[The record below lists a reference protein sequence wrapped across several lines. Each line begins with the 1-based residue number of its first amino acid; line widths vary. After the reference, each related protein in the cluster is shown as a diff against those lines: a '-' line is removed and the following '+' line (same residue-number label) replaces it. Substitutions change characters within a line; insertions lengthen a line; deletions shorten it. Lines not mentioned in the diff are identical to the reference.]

1 MILNNTIR
9 LIGFPMDLGADRRG
23 VDMGPSAL
31 RIADIDKHIEELG
44 YKVIDDG
51 DIAVKMQETQEIE
64 DPQLKYLPEIVTSCS
79 KLATSV
85 KSILDAGDFPLIL
98 GGDHSMSI
106 GSIAGVAAHC
116 KEQNKRLGVLW
127 IDAHADMN
135 TPETTPS
142 GNIHGMP
149 LASCLG
155 IGDESLTNLYDF
167 SPKIPND
174 RIVLIGLRSV
184 DPGEKTLIKEK
195 GIKAYSMLEIDR
207 QSIAKVIEDT
217 IIYFKAKKIDHLHIS
232 FDLDSVDPS
241 IATGVGTPVPGGL
254 SFREVHLIMET
265 IAEQMVVSSF
275 EIAEVNPILD
285 IKNSSADLAV
295 AIASSLFGKR
305 ILEV

>member
-85 KSILDAGDFPLIL
+85 KSIVDEGDFPLIL

-106 GSIAGVAAHC
+106 GSIAGIAAHC

-149 LASCLG
+149 LATCLG
-155 IGDESLTNLYDF
+155 IGDESLTNIFDF
-167 SPKIPND
+167 TPKIPSD

-207 QSIAKVIEDT
+207 QSIAKVIEET

-254 SFREVHLIMET
+254 SYREVHYIMET

-285 IKNSSADLAV
+285 TKNSSAELAV

>member
-1 MILNNTIR
+1 MIQSNTIR

-64 DPQLKYLPEIVTSCS
+64 DPQLKYLPEIVTSCT

-85 KSILDAGDFPLIL
+85 KSIVDEGDFPLIL

-106 GSIAGVAAHC
+106 GSIAGIAAHC

-149 LASCLG
+149 LATCLG
-155 IGDESLTNLYDF
+155 IGDESLTNIFEF
-167 SPKIPND
+167 SPKIPSD

-207 QSIAKVIEDT
+207 QSIAKVIEET

-285 IKNSSADLAV
+285 TKNSSAELAV

>member
-155 IGDESLTNLYDF
+155 IGDEALTNLYDF
-167 SPKIPND
+167 SPKISND

>member
-1 MILNNTIR
+1 
-9 LIGFPMDLGADRRG
+9 MDLGADRRG

-64 DPQLKYLPEIVTSCS
+64 DPQLKYLPEIVTSCT

-85 KSILDAGDFPLIL
+85 KSIVDAGDFPLIL

-106 GSIAGVAAHC
+106 GSIAGIAAHC

-149 LASCLG
+149 LATCLG
-155 IGDESLTNLYDF
+155 IGDESLTGIFDF
-167 SPKIPND
+167 TPKIPSD

-207 QSIAKVIEDT
+207 QSIAKVIEET

-254 SFREVHLIMET
+254 SYREVHYIMET

-285 IKNSSADLAV
+285 TKNTSAELAV

>member
-1 MILNNTIR
+1 
-9 LIGFPMDLGADRRG
+9 MDLGADRRG

-106 GSIAGVAAHC
+106 GSIAGIAAHC

-155 IGDESLTNLYDF
+155 IGDEALTNLYDF

-184 DPGEKTLIKEK
+184 DPGERTLIKEK

-217 IIYFKAKKIDHLHIS
+217 IIYFKAKKIDHIHIS

-254 SFREVHLIMET
+254 SYREVHLIMET

>member
-9 LIGFPMDLGADRRG
+9 IIGFPMDLGADRRG

-44 YKVIDDG
+44 YKVLDDG

-64 DPQLKYLPEIVTSCS
+64 DPQLKYLPEIVASCS

-85 KSILDAGDFPLIL
+85 KSILDEGDFPLIL

-174 RIVLIGLRSV
+174 RIVLLGLRSV
-184 DPGEKTLIKEK
+184 DPGEKILIKEK

-207 QSIAKVIEDT
+207 QSIAKVIEDI

-254 SFREVHLIMET
+254 SYREVHLIMET